1 MEWLDFRFHPMRRR
15 DAANVHVRI
24 RFYQRTS
31 TRAIDAQIEREKR
44 EKTQINRGVTARKT
58 TRAFSAI
65 EREGG
70 EIPLRASNIYELL
83 SPMEKEEANERRRK
97 NLPLSLD
104 VDEVFALSRRIR
116 R

>member
-15 DAANVHVRI
+15 DAANVRI

-44 EKTQINRGVTARKT
+44 EKAQINRGVTARKT